1 VAQQTLGWSELLG
14 MGIVTAAVLVVG
26 LGVGWLIDDLAGTTP
41 IFIMIG
47 LALGIVG
54 AVAYVVMKF
63 RSYLNNS

>member
-14 MGIVTAAVLVVG
+14 MGITAAVLVVG

-54 AVAYVVMKF
+54 AVAYVVVKF